1 MLKKIVSL
9 ALVASTFFALQALAL
24 TPEQLEAVNLYKS
37 GRYDLAA
44 QRFITAAKAGD
55 AFSQSML
62 ATLYTAGKGVPE
74 DKREAVKWNRM
85 AAVQGDIVAQYNLA
99 HAYATGSG
107 VAKDDLKTY
116 VWANIAVSG
125 LRGSDSEEMIN
136 QLQFFKKIA
145 ASALSPKQL
154 ELAQKISNECLMNSF
169 KGCN

>member
-1 MLKKIVSL
+1 MFKRIVN
-9 ALVASTFFALQALAL
+9 FALSLSVFLTFHSIAL
-24 TPEQLEAVNLYKS
+24 TAEQLEAVNLYKS

-44 QRFITAAKAGD
+44 QKFIIAAKAGD

-85 AAVQGDIVAQYNLA
+85 AAIQGDLVAQYNLA
-99 HAYATGSG
+99 HAYAAGQG
-107 VAKDDLKTY
+107 LAKDDFKAY

-125 LRGSDSEEMIN
+125 LRGSDSEEMAN
-136 QLQFFKKIA
+136 QLQFFKKVA

-154 ELAQKISNECLMNSF
+154 EMAQKMSNDCLLSDF

>member
-62 ATLYTAGKGVPE
+62 ATLYTAG
-74 DKREAVKWNRM
+74 R
-85 AAVQGDIVAQYNLA
+85 
-99 HAYATGSG
+99 ATEI
-107 VAKDDLKTY
+107 KTDDGPRVTFEIHTEPPLD
-116 VWANIAVSG
+116 N
-125 LRGSDSEEMIN
+125 
-136 QLQFFKKIA
+136 
-145 ASALSPKQL
+145 PK
-154 ELAQKISNECLMNSF
+154 
-169 KGCN
+169 

>member
-1 MLKKIVSL
+1 MAMASSFTLPLKVPNCG
-9 ALVASTFFALQALAL
+9 AWHTGGRASKRHWHLGL
-24 TPEQLEAVNLYKS
+24 
-37 GRYDLAA
+37 
-44 QRFITAAKAGD
+44 
-55 AFSQSML
+55 
-62 ATLYTAGKGVPE
+62 KGVPE